1 MIWKSFHRY
10 CEIYYLNCSWHQ
22 HKQIEPPLTF
32 STYFC
37 ASNRSLNLFLDRSIC
52 SLTQFFSFLLALYN
66 NVWCLNVVNFTM
78 IAYFLSFLCPTRCAL
93 LIFESGM
100 STSASFTNLLTF
112 SRTFPTC
119 HPFHMECWLF
129 VDRSFDCIVHCI
141 RANVQDF
148 YIFPEVPHYSLSV
161 FTCFWSKLT
170 VKESFSISFSS
181 SLIICFISTLKT
193 SRKLELIY
201 SIKASLNSSTFSSTA
216 ALNSS
221 VLRVF
226 RILK

>member
-1 MIWKSFHRY
+1 MKWKSFHRY
-10 CEIYYLNCSWHQ
+10 CEIYFLNCSWHQ

-78 IAYFLSFLCPTRCAL
+78 LDYFLSFLCPARCAL

-112 SRTFPTC
+112 SR
-119 HPFHMECWLF
+119 
-129 VDRSFDCIVHCI
+129 
-141 RANVQDF
+141 
-148 YIFPEVPHYSLSV
+148 
-161 FTCFWSKLT
+161 
-170 VKESFSISFSS
+170 SFSDVSSFSHGM
-181 SLIICFISTLKT
+181 LVI
-193 SRKLELIY
+193 RRQ
-201 SIKASLNSSTFSSTA
+201 
-216 ALNSS
+216 
-221 VLRVF
+221 VLRLYCSLHSSKCSRFLHFSWSATLLSQCIHVL
-226 RILK
+226 LKQTDSQRELLYLFQFFLNNLLYFNFENFPWVRFYLLNKG